1 MAKKV
6 GLTGGIGSGKSAVA
20 ECFAELGV
28 SVIDADRIAH
38 ELSAPGSAQF
48 KQIVARFGDEIV
60 DTDGNLNRARLARI
74 VFNSAQKRQQLEA
87 ILHPPI
93 RAEMHA
99 IAQRDT
105 QSYCL
110 LVIPL
115 LLESGQQREMER
127 VITVTCSRP
136 TRIARLRQRGM
147 STDDIARVMKTQAR
161 EQQRI
166 EMADDVIDNNFD
178 RDAIAPQ
185 VRDLHQTY
193 LALFG

>member
-48 KQIVARFGDEIV
+48 EQIVARFGDEIV
-60 DTDGNLNRARLARI
+60 DTDDNLNRARLARI

-193 LALFG
+193 LALFE

>member
-1 MAKKV
+1 MAKRV
-6 GLTGGIGSGKSAVA
+6 GLTGGIGSGKSAIA

-48 KQIVARFGDEIV
+48 EQIVARFGDEVV
-60 DTDGNLNRARLARI
+60 DTDGKLNRARLGRM
-74 VFNSAQKRQQLEA
+74 VFDSAQKRQQLEA

-93 RAEMHA
+93 RTEMLA

-115 LLESGQQREMER
+115 LVESGQHREMER
-127 VITVTCSRP
+127 VVTVTCSRQ

-147 STDDIARVMKTQAR
+147 SAGDIARVMKIQAS

-166 EMADDVIDNNFD
+166 EIADDVIDNNFD
-178 RDAIAPQ
+178 VDAIAPQ

>member
-38 ELSAPGSAQF
+38 ELSAPGSVQF
-48 KQIVARFGDEIV
+48 EQIVARFGDEIV
-60 DTDGNLNRARLARI
+60 DTDGNLNRARLGRI

-147 STDDIARVMKTQAR
+147 STNDIARVMKTQAR

-193 LALFG
+193 LALFE

>member
-38 ELSAPGSAQF
+38 ELSTPGSVQF
-48 KQIVARFGDEIV
+48 EQIVARFGDEIV

-147 STDDIARVMKTQAR
+147 STDDIARVMKTQAS

-193 LALFG
+193 LALFE

>member
-38 ELSAPGSAQF
+38 ELSASGSVQF
-48 KQIVARFGDEIV
+48 EQIVARFGDEIV

>member
-38 ELSAPGSAQF
+38 ELSASGSAQF
-48 KQIVARFGDEIV
+48 EQIVARFGDEIV

>member
-38 ELSAPGSAQF
+38 ELSTPGSVQF
-48 KQIVARFGDEIV
+48 EQIVARFGDEIV

>member
-1 MAKKV
+1 MAKRV

-48 KQIVARFGDEIV
+48 EQIVARFGDEVV
-60 DTDGNLNRARLARI
+60 DTDGKLNRARLGRM
-74 VFNSAQKRQQLEA
+74 VFDSAQKRQQLEA

-93 RAEMHA
+93 RTEMLA
-99 IAQRDT
+99 IAQHDT

-115 LLESGQQREMER
+115 LVESGQHREMER
-127 VITVTCSRP
+127 VVTVTCSRQ

-147 STDDIARVMKTQAR
+147 SADDIARVMNAQAS

-166 EMADDVIDNNFD
+166 EIADDVINNNFD
-178 RDAIAPQ
+178 LDALAPQ